1 MRKKSGKMTNMKNE
15 SCEYCDGKVHAKKVT
30 VQYRYK
36 GRLVIIENVP
46 AGVCRGCG
54 ERYYDATTL
63 EKMEAIVRLKKAA
76 KRRVVVPIRNF
87 AEAAA

>member
-1 MRKKSGKMTNMKNE
+1 MKYE

-30 VQYRYK
+30 AQYRYK

-63 EKMEAIVRLKKAA
+63 
-76 KRRVVVPIRNF
+76 
-87 AEAAA
+87 

>member
-1 MRKKSGKMTNMKNE
+1 MRKKSGKRTNMKYE

-76 KRRVVVPIRNF
+76 KRKVVVPIRNF

>member
-1 MRKKSGKMTNMKNE
+1 MRKKSGKRANMKNE
-15 SCEYCDGKVHAKKVT
+15 NCEYCDGKVHAKKVT
-30 VQYRYK
+30 VQYRHK
-36 GRLVIIENVP
+36 GRLVIIENAP

-63 EKMEAIVRLKKAA
+63 EKMEAVVRLKKAA
-76 KRRVVVPIRNF
+76 KRKVVVPIQNF